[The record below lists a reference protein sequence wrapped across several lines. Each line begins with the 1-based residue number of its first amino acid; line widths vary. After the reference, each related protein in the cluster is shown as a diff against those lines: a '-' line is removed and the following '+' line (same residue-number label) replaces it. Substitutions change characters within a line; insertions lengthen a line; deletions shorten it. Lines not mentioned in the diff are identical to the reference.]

1 MCRSCAVVEDSID
14 ESNTQGK
21 PTEKQL
27 KLLRAKV
34 EKAAVL
40 ATRAAA
46 SSLPAPVL
54 VLFIDAF
61 VSPSVVGQ
69 LDRVYDFVSYGC
81 RGSSPAGCN
90 PFTSKRLLIVM
101 NLKNWLEFRVSSSF
115 YPHFSCSQSDDFSAG
130 SYGSPAPID
139 PNFQCPRNFFAEPP
153 ARNARDLAAIATE
166 STSPRL
172 DLRTYSGSP

>member
-1 MCRSCAVVEDSID
+1 
-14 ESNTQGK
+14 
-21 PTEKQL
+21 
-27 KLLRAKV
+27 
-34 EKAAVL
+34 
-40 ATRAAA
+40 
-46 SSLPAPVL
+46 
-54 VLFIDAF
+54 
-61 VSPSVVGQ
+61 
-69 LDRVYDFVSYGC
+69 
-81 RGSSPAGCN
+81 
-90 PFTSKRLLIVM
+90 LLIVM

>member
-69 LDRVYDFVSYGC
+69 LDRVYDF
-81 RGSSPAGCN
+81 GS
-90 PFTSKRLLIVM
+90 
-101 NLKNWLEFRVSSSF
+101 
-115 YPHFSCSQSDDFSAG
+115 
-130 SYGSPAPID
+130 
-139 PNFQCPRNFFAEPP
+139 
-153 ARNARDLAAIATE
+153 
-166 STSPRL
+166 
-172 DLRTYSGSP
+172 